1 MGFRTSLGSFARPK
15 HSGGLAVAG
24 LIVACGWSAPVQA
37 ADPLLKQLFDRQAA
51 AAIEEAKSP
60 RKALDPSVDGAR
72 FLMLATGRLLE
83 GTVRPDPHGYRIET
97 SDASQFF
104 TFDQVTFSAR
114 DLREAY
120 QKMCS
125 ANSGTPARRDLRLG
139 RWCLENRL
147 PHEAVYHLRKV
158 LEGDPANQEAK
169 SLLARLEAAS
179 TAGGFVRVGG
189 IADQTAADAKLV
201 ESLARLSPPA
211 VKEFVLGVQPI
222 LLARCGSTKCH
233 GGPAS
238 TGFRLERVR
247 LAAGGNRAAT
257 GRNLESVLSQ
267 VDPQFALRSPLLQ
280 KAAEAHGQ
288 ASRAPLSG
296 QVAAEQTARLSAW
309 LQTVGPE
316 LNRLKQQDS
325 SRRSVEKLA
334 QAGKP
339 QPHRDPLVVPASGSG
354 IEPGPIRQDTARQDT
369 GRQDAARLETVH
381 PSSWPQGCT
390 APASQSQKPRTN
402 SANDLGPL
410 TDPFDPTQFNRGK

>member
-1 MGFRTSLGSFARPK
+1 MGFRTSLGHLARTK
-15 HSGGLAVAG
+15 LNGRLTAAG

-60 RKALDPSVDGAR
+60 RKAPDPSVDGAR

-97 SDASQFF
+97 SEASLFF
-104 TFDQVTFSAR
+104 TFDQVTFSAS
-114 DLREAY
+114 DLHDAY
-120 QKMCS
+120 LKMCS
-125 ANSGTPARRDLRLG
+125 VDSGPPARRDLRLG

-147 PHEAVYHLRKV
+147 PHESAYHLRKV
-158 LEGDPANQEAK
+158 LEVDPTNQEAK
-169 SLLARLEAAS
+169 SWLSRLEAAS

-189 IADQTAADAKLV
+189 IADQSAPDAKLV

-222 LLARCGSTKCH
+222 LLARCGSSKCH

-280 KAAEAHGQ
+280 KASEAHGQ
-288 ASRAPLSG
+288 ATRAPLSG
-296 QVAAEQTARLSAW
+296 GVSAEQTARLSAW
-309 LQTVGPE
+309 LKAVGPE
-316 LNRLKQQDS
+316 LSRLKQQDS
-325 SRRSVEKLA
+325 TRRSIEKIA

-339 QPHRDPLVVPASGSG
+339 QAHRDPMVFPASASG
-354 IEPGPIRQDTARQDT
+354 IDQGPVRQNT
-369 GRQDAARLETVH
+369 GRPEAARLETVH
-381 PSSWPQGCT
+381 PSSWPGVDS
-390 APASQSQKPRTN
+390 AAGQSQKPRTN